1 MTRLEAPL
9 DVRPPVATGYGALMR
24 VPGFAALYASL
35 VTSRVSGQMVAITV
49 VLFVLARYHSPQLA
63 GLTVFI
69 AVLPGLVL
77 SPIAGALLDRYGR
90 ARLVLLDNLVAA
102 TTSLLVAGLSWAHAL
117 PAWLLLV
124 IVFASSLTLPLSNS
138 GARSLFPILAP
149 RHLWERANAL
159 DSSGHVIATLLGAPL
174 AGLLVGLAS
183 PEWALATTAAG
194 YLVAAAL
201 ISRVH
206 DPVIGK
212 PSSRSVLIDALEGL
226 RYVVRNRTLRGLAI
240 TLSTFN
246 LSWGILNI
254 AIPVLVLTRLHGGPA
269 TVGLLWG
276 VMGAAGLVSALITG
290 RIDSGGRER
299 QLMLFAILLSA
310 AAMVALPFA
319 SSIAVVFAA
328 MFVAGLANGPFDIG
342 LFTLRQRRTDPAW
355 FGRAF
360 AISMSV
366 NWIGTPIGSALAGP
380 VIAWSLN
387 AALWAAVAV
396 AVVSAVFPL
405 TAVPGRDES

>member
-1 MTRLEAPL
+1 MSVEAPPDL
-9 DVRPPVATGYGALMR
+9 RPPAPTGYSALMR
-24 VPGFAALYASL
+24 VPGFAPLYASL
-35 VTSRVSGQMVAITV
+35 VTGRIAGQMVAITI

-69 AVLPGLVL
+69 AVLPGLVV

-90 ARLVLLDNLVAA
+90 ARLVFLDNLVAGA
-102 TTSLLVAGLSWAHAL
+102 TSLLVAGRSWAPAF

-174 AGLLVGLAS
+174 AGVVVGLAG
-183 PEWALATTAAG
+183 PEWALAITAAG
-194 YLVAAAL
+194 YLAAAAL

-206 DPVIGK
+206 DPVIAGAA
-212 PSSRSVLIDALEGL
+212 SRSVLSDARDGL
-226 RYVVRNRTLRGLAI
+226 SYVVRNATLRGLAI

-290 RIDSGGRER
+290 RIDSRGRER
-299 QLMLFAILLSA
+299 QLMLIAILISA
-310 AAMVALPFA
+310 AAMFALPFA
-319 SSIAVVFAA
+319 ESVAVVFVA

-380 VIAWSLN
+380 VIASSLDT
-387 AALWAAVAV
+387 ALWAAA
-396 AVVSAVFPL
+396 AIALASALWLF
-405 TAVPGRDES
+405 AVPARDATA